1 VKVALVTTSPS
12 VRSGIGDATRRLVP
26 RLDALVELRVFVEP
40 ECAGGALEGVSMAP
54 IDQLLTGEH
63 DRILFNVG
71 NESAH
76 GFMARAIRVLG
87 GTAVQHAW
95 ELPEMARAAFP
106 ELGRGGLRGRFAA
119 LREGRGVF
127 NRSVVRHADSFLVY
141 EQELRRRILADRNA
155 PTPIGVLEPGGDEE
169 LAEQIVKHL
178 RSFPQA
184 RVTRRARV
192 AFRLLW
198 S

>member
-1 VKVALVTTSPS
+1 MKVALVTTSPS
-12 VRSGIGDATRRLVP
+12 VRSGIGEAARRLVP
-26 RLDALVELRVFVEP
+26 RLDALVELSVHVEP
-40 ECAGGALEGVSMAP
+40 GCPEGELEGVRMAP
-54 IDQLLTGEH
+54 IDQLLAVDH
-63 DRILFNVG
+63 DRILFDVG
-71 NESAH
+71 NEPAH

-106 ELGRGGLRGRFAA
+106 ELGRGGLRGRLAT

-141 EQELRRRILADRNA
+141 EQELGRRILADRNA
-155 PTPIGVLEPGGDEE
+155 PTPIGVLDPGGEE
-169 LAEQIVKHL
+169 EIAEQMVEHL
-178 RSFPQA
+178 RSFPRA
-184 RVTRRARV
+184 RVTRKARV

-198 S
+198 A